1 MKFVSIN
8 ALYFTKREPLKVVN
22 IDLCLRFR
30 FKGVGVDFLGL
41 YFTVIG
47 SVLLQSLLCVVFL
60 NSILT
65 TDELGSSLPPCK
77 FPN

>member
-8 ALYFTKREPLKVVN
+8 ALYFIKLEPLKVVN

-47 SVLLQSLLCVVFL
+47 SVILQSLLRVVFL
-60 NSILT
+60 NSIRT
-65 TDELGSSLPPCK
+65 TDKLGSSLPPCV
-77 FPN
+77 